1 MSGHDPEND
10 DVQRRLA
17 PRVVT
22 SGHLLRLEQVSRD
35 HQFSQNLDPQWLE
48 TVIPDGGHHVITPAL
63 TIPGRTH
70 LPAEEDHLRSLVRI
84 KLSDDLPWTDAPAM
98 LSWLDLPFDVFEA
111 LPEPTTGVMN
121 WIADLTTQGV
131 PSMAQVAHQQ
141 ALANERSVANAPA
154 TFPIWGTITWF
165 TPEQGGRHG
174 GPPLTPWETYY
185 RATASVAPSRLE
197 DGLAS
202 VIVDVSNRN
211 LWQSNAKL
219 RWLAEPHPAVGEG
232 SCIFMTEG
240 PKTVAILTVEHVDH
254 EGPVHP
260 TPLSEQ
266 ALAEIAGRQRAATA
280 GPWRSMIEGRDH
292 TSGDSFIMTGTD
304 DARGPDLYLTW
315 DPLAGEDQ
323 RRLDQDFIAAA
334 HQVVPELVAEIRRLR
349 GLLDL
354 LPDERQGRELQ
365 PDELDDSD
373 AGGEVPPAGYVSPLT
388 VFAVQTDPEVGPG
401 SFAEGAFTSEADVV
415 PACSGGLC
423 RGSGRR
429 RRLLLRAVGR
439 RGIARRASVASG
451 PQLYR
456 RRSST
461 GQLPK
466 LRRGSAA

>member
-1 MSGHDPEND
+1 VSGHDPKND

-84 KLSDDLPWTDAPAM
+84 QLSDDLPWTDAPAM

-131 PSMAQVAHQQ
+131 PSMAQVAQQ
-141 ALANERSVANAPA
+141 QVLANERSVANAPA

-185 RATASVAPSRLE
+185 RATALVAPSRLE

-219 RWLAEPHPAVGEG
+219 RWLAEPIRPWVRAHA
-232 SCIFMTEG
+232 SSS
-240 PKTVAILTVEHVDH
+240 PKA
-254 EGPVHP
+254 P
-260 TPLSEQ
+260 
-266 ALAEIAGRQRAATA
+266 RR
-280 GPWRSMIEGRDH
+280 WRSSPWSMS
-292 TSGDSFIMTGTD
+292 TTK
-304 DARGPDLYLTW
+304 ARST
-315 DPLAGEDQ
+315 
-323 RRLDQDFIAAA
+323 RR
-334 HQVVPELVAEIRRLR
+334 PCPSRLWPR
-349 GLLDL
+349 
-354 LPDERQGRELQ
+354 
-365 PDELDDSD
+365 S
-373 AGGEVPPAGYVSPLT
+373 PA
-388 VFAVQTDPEVGPG
+388 
-401 SFAEGAFTSEADVV
+401 
-415 PACSGGLC
+415 
-423 RGSGRR
+423 
-429 RRLLLRAVGR
+429 
-439 RGIARRASVASG
+439 ASVRQQPAPG
-451 PQLYR
+451 DP
-456 RRSST
+456 
-461 GQLPK
+461 
-466 LRRGSAA
+466 